1 MSRQDS
7 HKIANSRLLAL
18 LSKLDTSRGDYGY
31 QRQMRIVRENSRKNM
46 GDSLDNGPCDP
57 AALIRRHRVRRARV
71 KEDQGALEVP
81 GRGVAARRMQSEL
94 PAAALTKTKDPKTH
108 DMTECMT
115 D

>member
-57 AALIRRHRVRRARV
+57 AALMTLGGR
-71 KEDQGALEVP
+71 QSTVP
-81 GRGVAARRMQSEL
+81 VSDTEL
-94 PAAALTKTKDPKTH
+94 SGGSKCIGFGNVHPECDALTNL
-108 DMTECMT
+108 
-115 D
+115 